1 MWQSAA
7 VHVSGVAAVTVA
19 SVSVVVPTRDRPTQ
33 LAACLE
39 SLRGALRDADELVVV
54 DSASVD
60 AAAVAAVVDGAG
72 ARLVRCERP
81 GVNRARNAGWR
92 AGTCQVVLFTDDD
105 VVVDP
110 GWRDA
115 LAAAVTSGEEIG
127 FVTGRILP
135 APGEQPSR
143 DVAIKRDDLPA
154 TYDATD
160 VGNLGHGA
168 SLAIRREVLE
178 RVGGWDEAMGTGG
191 RFGAAPEHDLFD
203 RCFAAGYV
211 GRYEPAAL
219 AWHAQWRGPRRLL
232 LLDLRYGYG
241 AGARLAKLWRLDRR
255 RARLVTADYLG
266 GSCRELMRE
275 LRGLQGYPSLGTLL
289 RLLAMPIGLLRALA
303 VPLVDGH
310 YRQSS

>member
-1 MWQSAA
+1 
-7 VHVSGVAAVTVA
+7 
-19 SVSVVVPTRDRPTQ
+19 
-33 LAACLE
+33 
-39 SLRGALRDADELVVV
+39 
-54 DSASVD
+54 
-60 AAAVAAVVDGAG
+60 
-72 ARLVRCERP
+72 
-81 GVNRARNAGWR
+81 
-92 AGTCQVVLFTDDD
+92 VLFTDDD

-115 LAAAVTSGEEIG
+115 LADAVTSGAETG

-135 APGEQPSR
+135 PDGEQPSR

-154 TYDATD
+154 TYDATA

-168 SLAIRREVLE
+168 SLAISRDVLGL
-178 RVGGWDEAMGTGG
+178 VGGWDEAMGTGG

-203 RCFAAGYV
+203 RCFAAGYL
-211 GRYEPAAL
+211 GRYEPKAL

-255 RARLVTADYLG
+255 RARLVTADYFG
-266 GSCRELMRE
+266 GSFRELLRE

-303 VPLVDGH
+303 VPLVDGQ
-310 YRQSS
+310 YEARP

>member
-1 MWQSAA
+1 VWQSAA
-7 VHVSGVAAVTVA
+7 VRVSGVTAVT
-19 SVSVVVPTRDRPTQ
+19 VVVPTRDRPEQ
-33 LAACLE
+33 LASCLE
-39 SLRGALRDADELVVV
+39 SLRGALRDTDELVVV
-54 DSASVD
+54 DSASID
-60 AAAVAAVVDGAG
+60 AVAVGAVATAAG
-72 ARLVRCERP
+72 ARVVRCELP

-92 AGTCQVVLFTDDD
+92 AGSSQVVLFTDDD
-105 VVVDP
+105 VVVDS

-115 LAAAVTSGEEIG
+115 LADAVTATGEIG

-135 APGEQPSR
+135 PAGEQPSR
-143 DVAIKRDDLPA
+143 DVAIKRDDLPV
-154 TYDATD
+154 TYDATS

-211 GRYEPAAL
+211 GRYEPTAL

-241 AGARLAKLWRLDRR
+241 AGARLAKLWRLDRP

-266 GSCRELMRE
+266 GSSRELLRE
-275 LRGLQGYPSLGTLL
+275 LRSLQGYPSLGTLL
-289 RLLAMPIGLLRALA
+289 RLLALPVGLMRALA
-303 VPLVDGH
+303 VRLVDGH
-310 YRQSS
+310 YKAKP

>member
-1 MWQSAA
+1 VQDSA
-7 VHVSGVAAVTVA
+7 
-19 SVSVVVPTRDRPTQ
+19 VSVAVPAQVTIVVPTRDRPQQ
-33 LAACLE
+33 LETCLA
-39 SLRGALRDADELVVV
+39 SLRAALHDADELIVA

-60 AAAVAAVVDGAG
+60 AAAVAFVASAAG
-72 ARLVRCERP
+72 ARVVRCELP
-81 GVNRARNAGWR
+81 GVGRARNAGWR
-92 AGTCQVVLFTDDD
+92 AGSCPVVLFADDD

-115 LAAAVTSGEEIG
+115 LAAAITASEDVG

-135 APGEQPSR
+135 PDGEQPSR
-143 DVAIKRDDLPA
+143 DVAIKRDEQLE
-154 TYDATD
+154 TYDEHS

-168 SLAIRREVLE
+168 SVAIRRATLE
-178 RVGGWDEAMGTGG
+178 LIGGWDESMGTGG

-203 RCFAAGYV
+203 RCFAAGFT

-241 AGARLAKLWRLDRR
+241 SGARIAKLWRLDRP
-255 RARLVTADYLG
+255 RARLVARDYFRG
-266 GSCRELMRE
+266 GRRELLRE
-275 LRGLQGYPSLGTLL
+275 LRAGQGYPSLGTLL
-289 RLLAMPIGLLRALA
+289 RLLAVPVGLLRALS

-310 YRQSS
+310 YRAKT